1 MNTESSFFNTN
12 LSKSY
17 NNKKNN
23 FKEEIMKSGLV
34 NLNNLYEKPKNKK
47 SDYMKNYEDKLHK
60 VNEDDDDDFFD

>member
-1 MNTESSFFNTN
+1 
-12 LSKSY
+12 
-17 NNKKNN
+17 
-23 FKEEIMKSGLV
+23 MKSGLV